1 MSFRETANDLT
12 TKVKLALEVS
22 KSGSEDSDVARTT
35 MRRDELMKS
44 YQKIRN
50 DLRISKAENEHLL
63 DMIVEAFPD
72 MGQDISSCS
81 SSEEYLSPSGDE
93 GSVDAS
99 FLKNGKHELLESP
112 TSLGSSHMTK
122 RRRRQGKRD
131 DRNDPKPIEPLPRDA
146 DGNLVFPIV
155 VGRGQDQIL
164 IHNLGRIKWEP
175 ETYHTSRYIWTVGFR
190 STRVYPSIVTGEP
203 GCTYTSEIL
212 EGNGDMPVFQ
222 VTPADM
228 PDKPFRAT
236 SSSGVWKQ
244 ILDAL
249 TSKGASVKTHASG
262 PQMYGLSNLGV
273 TKAIQELE
281 NADKCSK
288 YIMQKWAEPDK
299 SNAVAAMSSGSDSAE
314 E

>member
-1 MSFRETANDLT
+1 MMSFRETANDLT
-12 TKVKLALEVS
+12 TKVKLALE
-22 KSGSEDSDVARTT
+22 K
-35 MRRDELMKS
+35 RDELIKN

-63 DMIVEAFPD
+63 DMIVEAFPE

-81 SSEEYLSPSGDE
+81 SSEEYLSASGDE
-93 GSVDAS
+93 ESIC

-164 IHNLGRIKWEP
+164 VHSLGRIKWEP

-249 TSKGASVKTHASG
+249 TAKGASVKTHASG
-262 PQMYGLSNLGV
+262 PQMYGLSHLGV

-281 NADKCSK
+281 NANKCSK

-299 SNAVAAMSSGSDSAE
+299 PHSAAAMSSEPESAE

>member
-1 MSFRETANDLT
+1 MMSFRETANDLT
-12 TKVKLALEVS
+12 TKVKLALE
-22 KSGSEDSDVARTT
+22 KRE
-35 MRRDELMKS
+35 ELIKN

-63 DMIVEAFPD
+63 DMIVEAFPE
-72 MGQDISSCS
+72 MGQDVSSCS
-81 SSEEYLSPSGDE
+81 SSEEYLSQSGDE
-93 GSVDAS
+93 CSIDAS
-99 FLKNGKHELLESP
+99 LGILKNGKHDLLDSP
-112 TSLGSSHMTK
+112 TSALGSSHMTK

-131 DRNDPKPIEPLPRDA
+131 DRNDPKPIEQLPRDA

-155 VGRGQDQIL
+155 VGKGQDQIE

-228 PDKPFRAT
+228 PDKPFRAN

-262 PQMYGLSNLGV
+262 PQMYGLSHLGV

-299 SNAVAAMSSGSDSAE
+299 SHSVVATAMSSESESAE
-314 E
+314 D